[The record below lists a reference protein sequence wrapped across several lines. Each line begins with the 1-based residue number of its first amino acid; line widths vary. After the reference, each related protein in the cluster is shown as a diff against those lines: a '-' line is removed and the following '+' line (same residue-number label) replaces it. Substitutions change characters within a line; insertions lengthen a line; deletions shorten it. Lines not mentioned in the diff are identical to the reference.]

1 MKFKTT
7 SRIPVEIPK
16 FTSYTQVNEENN
28 SISLFVPRRIV
39 PVVSNEKPILFDRE
53 KLLSF
58 TFIILR
64 LFMLT
69 HSFGI
74 NLFLIKKIV
83 SDEQAH

>member
-28 SISLFVPRRIV
+28 SISLFVRIV